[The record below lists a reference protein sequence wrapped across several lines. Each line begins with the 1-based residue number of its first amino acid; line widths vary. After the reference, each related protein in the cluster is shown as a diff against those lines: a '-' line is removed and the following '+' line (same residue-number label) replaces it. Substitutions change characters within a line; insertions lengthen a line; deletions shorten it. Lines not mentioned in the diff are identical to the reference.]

1 MENRKYEMTNI
12 TMEFE
17 GRTLYRIRAL
27 KDFSNVEKGELG
39 GWIQTEDNLS
49 QEGDCWIYNNAKC
62 IDNARMYDNSC
73 MYDNSE
79 MRGNSKMHNYSE
91 MHDNSRMCG
100 SSEIRESSTM
110 FATTVRNSDSSIHTR
125 GTI

>member
-27 KDFSNVEKGELG
+27 KDFSNIKKGDLG

-49 QEGDCWIYNNAKC
+49 LTN
-62 IDNARMYDNSC
+62 
-73 MYDNSE
+73 
-79 MRGNSKMHNYSE
+79 
-91 MHDNSRMCG
+91 
-100 SSEIRESSTM
+100 
-110 FATTVRNSDSSIHTR
+110 F
-125 GTI
+125 